1 MFWLSYVFFILCDA
15 FLLKSVIFSHNSS
28 VMICFC
34 YFWKKKKKKKKK
46 KKIFILVAAHN
57 DLFSVQK

>member
-34 YFWKKKKKKKKK
+34 YFWKKEKKKKL
-46 KKIFILVAAHN
+46 FILVAAHN